1 MLIFTQQDRQK
12 RLDEIQR
19 PEIDRL
25 MKQADKRKG
34 SMAQYVLYG
43 KGIEG
48 DFDASVT
55 GNEFGEERSRN
66 EKI

>member
-1 MLIFTQQDRQK
+1 MIIETHKQMQK

-25 MKQADKRKG
+25 MKQGNKKKG
-34 SMAQYVLYG
+34 SMSQYVLYG

-48 DFDASVT
+48 DFDCSMT
-55 GNEFGEERSRN
+55 GNEWGEERSK
-66 EKI
+66 E